1 MKPVVRYCIYSMQS
15 HFDTCKLFQQK
26 LIIII
31 SSETAWQFRSLK
43 YKSWH
48 ESSSVYKPTTKKYL
62 HRNEWI
68 NLKTAGKYSV
78 HKCLWNKETLALL
91 ITFSVHI
98 CAFQGN
104 VVLTDFE
111 YTILSLLRTRTDTED
126 VRFAVREKYP
136 IHSARQ
142 REPMMNQE
150 RYSAIWLA
158 AKF

>member
-1 MKPVVRYCIYSMQS
+1 MKVHDNFDHWSIS
-15 HFDTCKLFQQK
+15 HLY
-26 LIIII
+26 
-31 SSETAWQFRSLK
+31 RSALTRK
-43 YKSWH
+43 NTWH
-48 ESSSVYKPTTKKYL
+48 ECSSVYKPTTKNYL
-62 HRNEWI
+62 HLDWI
-68 NLKTAGKYSV
+68 NLKMAGKYSV
-78 HKCLWNKETLALL
+78 HKCLWNKETFTLL

-142 REPMMNQE
+142 REPMMSQE
-150 RYSAIWLA
+150 RYGTIRLA

>member
-1 MKPVVRYCIYSMQS
+1 MKVRQSINQLQKNIYTVM
-15 HFDTCKLFQQK
+15 
-26 LIIII
+26 
-31 SSETAWQFRSLK
+31 
-43 YKSWH
+43 
-48 ESSSVYKPTTKKYL
+48 
-62 HRNEWI
+62 NWI

-78 HKCLWNKETLALL
+78 HKCLWNKETLTLL

>member
-1 MKPVVRYCIYSMQS
+1 M
-15 HFDTCKLFQQK
+15 
-26 LIIII
+26 
-31 SSETAWQFRSLK
+31 
-43 YKSWH
+43 
-48 ESSSVYKPTTKKYL
+48 
-62 HRNEWI
+62 
-68 NLKTAGKYSV
+68 KTAGKYSV
-78 HKCLWNKETLALL
+78 HKCLWNKETLTLL

-136 IHSARQ
+136 VHSARQ

-150 RYSAIWLA
+150 RYSAIRLVA
-158 AKF
+158 NSTNFPFALFSLIFIEALSSFIKQLYTEVTNLTLVHKLFLS

>member
-1 MKPVVRYCIYSMQS
+1 MCEKEKTHGMKVPQS
-15 HFDTCKLFQQK
+15 LNQLQK
-26 LIIII
+26 IVYTLI
-31 SSETAWQFRSLK
+31 
-43 YKSWH
+43 
-48 ESSSVYKPTTKKYL
+48 
-62 HRNEWI
+62 NCI

-78 HKCLWNKETLALL
+78 HKCLWNKETLTLL

-150 RYSAIWLA
+150 RYSTIRLT

>member
-1 MKPVVRYCIYSMQS
+1 M
-15 HFDTCKLFQQK
+15 
-26 LIIII
+26 
-31 SSETAWQFRSLK
+31 
-43 YKSWH
+43 YKDMY
-48 ESSSVYKPTTKKYL
+48 V
-62 HRNEWI
+62 
-68 NLKTAGKYSV
+68 
-78 HKCLWNKETLALL
+78 
-91 ITFSVHI
+91 

-150 RYSAIWLA
+150 RYSTISLA
-158 AKF
+158 PYHSRPSCISIYNSQTFFLHCLPWSSI